1 MHRRLVTRF
10 LLSERSLIG
19 TLEIR
24 MTQCCHLVRRVRTEA
39 AEGVASGLAG
49 TTTVHNNQI
58 TGMNRITG
66 MKRTRR
72 MKVVRMKMI

>member
-1 MHRRLVTRF
+1 VSRF
-10 LLSERSLIG
+10 LLSERNLIG

-24 MTQCCHLVRRVRTEA
+24 MTRCCHLVRRVRTEA
-39 AEGVASGLAG
+39 AVGMAGGLAG

-58 TGMNRITG
+58 TGMKRTGMKRTG

-72 MKVVRMKMI
+72 MKAMRMKMR